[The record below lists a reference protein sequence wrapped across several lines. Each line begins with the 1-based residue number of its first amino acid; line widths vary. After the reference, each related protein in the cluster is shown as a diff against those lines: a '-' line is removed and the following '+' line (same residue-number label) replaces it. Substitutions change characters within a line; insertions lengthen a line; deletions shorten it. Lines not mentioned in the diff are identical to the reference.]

1 MSLEEAILDAVRA
14 LPSAKQQEIL
24 DHASR
29 LREEAGKK
37 RPFRSIRGLWADLD
51 VSLSAQE
58 INENQQEMW
67 RKFPREDI

>member
-1 MSLEEAILDAVRA
+1 MPLEEAILDAVRA

-37 RPFRSIRGLWADLD
+37 GSFRSVRGLWAELD
-51 VSLSAQE
+51 VSLSAQQ
-58 INENQQEMW
+58 IDENQQEMW
-67 RKFPREDI
+67 RKFPTEDI